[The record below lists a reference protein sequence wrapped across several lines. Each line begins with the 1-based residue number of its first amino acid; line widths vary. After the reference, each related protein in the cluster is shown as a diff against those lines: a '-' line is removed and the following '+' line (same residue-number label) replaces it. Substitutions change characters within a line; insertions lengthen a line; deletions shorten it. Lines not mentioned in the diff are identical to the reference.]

1 MTIETIEDN
10 SKTKSLLLLGSLSAA
25 YFVLY
30 IVTNGNYGIFRGEF
44 YYLAC
49 ADHLAWGYVDHP
61 PLSIA
66 LLALSKA
73 VLGDSIHAIRLLPA
87 LTAAITVMVV
97 GLITRELG
105 GKLFAQALAAI
116 SAMIAP
122 YFLVL
127 FSFFSMNSF
136 DLLFW
141 ALSFIIVIRIIKTE
155 NRKLWLVFGL
165 VVGLGLLNK
174 ISLLYFGFSLVVAML
189 LTPHRRYLMD
199 KYFWA
204 GGAIALLLFLPHIL
218 WQVANDWPTFEF
230 MANAKRYKIAA
241 QGPVQFFLDQI
252 LSMHPLTFPV
262 WMLGIVSFIFA
273 KSMRPYRV
281 LGYFYL
287 IALAFLM
294 LQKSKGYY
302 LAPAYSVVLAGGACG
317 IEAFIQDHPLRLA
330 KPVLLTILLMGGIAL
345 APMALPLLPVEK
357 FVAYQ
362 KAIGLMP
369 QTGENNPSGELP
381 QYFADRF
388 GWENMAKVVA
398 FIYKGLSP
406 EVQTECAIVTGNYGE
421 AGALDYY
428 RNKYG
433 LPPAFSQHNN
443 YFLWGPGNISGRTI
457 ICLGISP
464 ADLQESFA
472 EVTAAAVIVSPYAMP
487 YETNLTVYICR
498 NLKKPVKQAWQ
509 EGKHFI

>member
-1 MTIETIEDN
+1 MTIDTIPDDSS
-10 SKTKSLLLLGSLSAA
+10 SKSRLVLGILSAA

-30 IVTNGNYGIFRGEF
+30 VLTNGNYGIFRDEF

-61 PLSIA
+61 PLSVA

-73 VLGDSIHAIRLLPA
+73 VLGDSIHAIRVLPA

-97 GLITRELG
+97 GLIARELEG
-105 GKLFAQALAAI
+105 RLFAQALAAI

-127 FSFFSMNSF
+127 FSFFSMNAF

-141 ALSFIIVIRIIKTE
+141 AISFYIVIRIIKTE

-174 ISLLYFGFSLVVAML
+174 ISLLYFGFSLVVAL
-189 LTPHRRYLMD
+189 LFTPHRRYLLD

-204 GGAIALLLFLPHIL
+204 GGGIALLLFLPHII
-218 WQVANDWPTFEF
+218 WQIRNDWPTLEF
-230 MANAKRYKIAA
+230 MANAKQYKITA
-241 QGPVQFFLDQI
+241 QSPVQFLLDQI
-252 LSMHPLTFPV
+252 LSIHPLNFPV
-262 WMLGIVSFIFA
+262 WMLGILSFIFA
-273 KSMRPYRV
+273 KSLRPFRV
-281 LGYFYL
+281 FGFFFL
-287 IALAFLM
+287 IVLVFLM

-302 LAPAYSVVLAGGACG
+302 LAPAYSVVLAGGACA
-317 IEAFIQDHPLRLA
+317 IEAFFRTHPMRFIKPALLA
-330 KPVLLTILLMGGIAL
+330 VLLLGGIAT

-362 KAIGLMP
+362 KTIGLMP
-369 QTGENNPSGELP
+369 ETGENNPLGELP

-388 GWENMAKVVA
+388 GWENMAAIVA
-398 FIYKGLSP
+398 SVYKSLSP
-406 EVQTECAIVTGNYGE
+406 EDQAECAIVTGNYGE
-421 AGALDYY
+421 AGAIDYY
-428 RNKYG
+428 KRKYG
-433 LPPAFSQHNN
+433 LPPAFSQHNS
-443 YFLWGPGNISGRTI
+443 YFLWGPGNISGCI
-457 ICLGISP
+457 IISLGNP
-464 ADLQESFA
+464 LADLKESFA
-472 EVTAAAVIVSPYAMP
+472 EVTPAAVIVSPYAMP

-498 NLKKPVKQAWQ
+498 NLKKPAMQAWR